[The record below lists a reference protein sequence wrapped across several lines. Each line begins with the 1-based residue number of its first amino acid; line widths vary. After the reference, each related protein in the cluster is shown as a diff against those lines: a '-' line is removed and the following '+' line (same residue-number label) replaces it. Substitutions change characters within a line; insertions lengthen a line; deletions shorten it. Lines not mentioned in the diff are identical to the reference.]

1 MLVEEAK
8 KCRFVLV
15 GNIPVD
21 LRSADLRAF
30 FSHLVERGAFACFHF
45 RHRPE
50 HLPVDGGG
58 CSEAETTANTTAEA
72 SESLRTLAGDDT
84 LPQKSSVGR
93 EVSVL
98 SETAGGHET
107 RSSEVKDGRGERG
120 EGSEDTWRETA
131 AASSAPRPVASA
143 SRCCVAAV
151 RSEHEP
157 ELLRRYSG
165 RHWARPSGALLKRK
179 VKLNRLQVSF
189 DDTKQNESAT
199 GISLLI

>member
-50 HLPVDGGG
+50 HLPVHGGG
-58 CSEAETTANTTAEA
+58 CSEAQTTANTTTEA
-72 SESLRTLAGDDT
+72 SDSLKTLAGDDT

-107 RSSEVKDGRGERG
+107 RSSEVKDGRGESG
-120 EGSEDTWRETA
+120 EGSEDTSRETA
-131 AASSAPRPVASA
+131 AASSAPRAVASA

-157 ELLRRYSG
+157 ELLLRYSG

-189 DDTKQNESAT
+189 DDKKQNESTT
-199 GISLLI
+199 GISLY